1 MKKSPDPPVLPTDL
15 QLAASTSDTRPPTPT
30 CTAWRVVWV
39 STCHHVLFHG
49 HNHVLF
55 HVLEQC
61 RLLSLRLR
69 AHTWSTLARLCPVH
83 LFNLG
88 AETGVLGKG
97 LLHKPF
103 PHHYQGRIDFNTVN
117 PCHSTGMDLMSI
129 PAGRVVLANPV
140 PRAKIFQSCP

>member
-1 MKKSPDPPVLPTDL
+1 MQTTSKQPFVKKSPDPPVLPTDL

-61 RLLSLRLR
+61 RLLSPRLR
-69 AHTWSTLARLCPVH
+69 AHNWSTLARLCPVH

-97 LLHKPF
+97 LLHKPV
-103 PHHYQGRIDFNTVN
+103 PPLAKAQWWYPASEYHLL
-117 PCHSTGMDLMSI
+117 TGLF
-129 PAGRVVLANPV
+129 LAESP
-140 PRAKIFQSCP
+140 